1 MDLNVESLGDESD
14 AAELHP
20 RRLAKADT
28 AAATGT
34 TGTTSGRTGA
44 AEAALSLEVVALR
57 EMAAVYFT
65 ITKEDVTSPPRP
77 LQIDIRPKLP
87 PKPKTVSGLSEAR
100 LSLASAANEIALQAR
115 SGTAEASNRDAR
127 CTVFLRE
134 NVRQSHPQRPNGPK
148 SLSFGLRSG
157 GSMDTSLSSPTR
169 LDRQLAMSERDE
181 RGANAPNNRR
191 RQHCADHSDRAS
203 KAQRTIP
210 NGISPHGGSLSV
222 VPPVDRRCPCLLET
236 QEEMIECEVASC
248 KVCACW
254 LPAL

>member
-1 MDLNVESLGDESD
+1 MGVLEPFPL
-14 AAELHP
+14 
-20 RRLAKADT
+20 RR
-28 AAATGT
+28 
-34 TGTTSGRTGA
+34 

-65 ITKEDVTSPPRP
+65 ITKDDVASPPRP
-77 LQIDIRPKLP
+77 LIIDFWPKLP

-169 LDRQLAMSERDE
+169 LERQLAMSERDE
-181 RGANAPNNRR
+181 RDANAPNNRR

-203 KAQRTIP
+203 KAQRTNP

-254 LPAL
+254 LLALRCLAYGLQLVASAH